1 MTKIMTTVYMH
12 TCSLLTINS
21 DTGEN
26 CTSVDEKVP
35 LTTYIQSLAR
45 LIAMCWQSVNLVI
58 ESGRSGIG
66 GVAGPIS
73 CSAHLFPSGCC
84 V

>member
-1 MTKIMTTVYMH
+1 MTKIMATVYMH

-26 CTSVDEKVP
+26 CTSVDEKG
-35 LTTYIQSLAR
+35 
-45 LIAMCWQSVNLVI
+45 NLSAFIGCLPPGDLWNHMVI

>member
-1 MTKIMTTVYMH
+1 MLHSQTGKTVVGDCSMTKIMATVYMH

-45 LIAMCWQSVNLVI
+45 LIAMCWQSVRIYRLPTT
-58 ESGRSGIG
+58 R
-66 GVAGPIS
+66 
-73 CSAHLFPSGCC
+73 
-84 V
+84 